1 MFIKDSEEEL
11 IQYWE
16 KCYVGQE
23 TKDAF
28 FIALERKSGG
38 EESLA
43 YFEFNIK
50 LWRQYYSCH
59 KEIFDKVKSIS

>member
-1 MFIKDSEEEL
+1 MFIKNSEEEL

-16 KCYVGQE
+16 KCYVDQE

-28 FIALERKSGG
+28 FIALETKAEG

-50 LWRQYYSCH
+50 LWSQYYSCH
-59 KEIFDKVKSIS
+59 KAIFDKVKFI